1 MTRLALA
8 LFLCAAA
15 ARAHDPITTKLTFTK
30 EIVRLFH
37 KHCANCHRDGGP
49 APFSLMTYESARP
62 WATAIKE
69 EVLARRMPPWGAVKG
84 FGEFQGDLGLTQ
96 EELHL
101 IADWIEGG
109 APEGDPVFLPQYPN
123 LFMPETEFDYPG
135 PVIARTHKLRRP
147 LTLHAVRPETA
158 PPDNTKLIAR
168 LPNGEIRPIIWF
180 YGLQPKFLRQF
191 WLRTPLRLPAGT
203 ELTLTGDA
211 ALRLITKPN

>member
-123 LFMPETEFDYPG
+123 LFMPETDFDYPG

-147 LTLHAVRPETA
+147 HPPRRPPRNRPARQHQAHRPSPHRRNPPHHLVLRPPAQVPPPVLA
-158 PPDNTKLIAR
+158 PHPPPPPRRRRTHPHR
-168 LPNGEIRPIIWF
+168 RRRPPPHH
-180 YGLQPKFLRQF
+180 Q
-191 WLRTPLRLPAGT
+191 T
-203 ELTLTGDA
+203 
-211 ALRLITKPN
+211 